1 MIEIT
6 HREEKKIMITQA
18 QRTAVEA
25 LDLPFALSDTDIER
39 QFEADGTAKPREQRD
54 PEPLPAK
61 DGSQREYKLAD

>member
-1 MIEIT
+1 
-6 HREEKKIMITQA
+6 MITQA

-54 PEPLPAK
+54 PMNRVR
-61 DGSQREYKLAD
+61 DLARSAMNDQAGLLKAA